1 MSGLR
6 RTLSTR
12 PGKEDAAQQH
22 HRFPQ
27 ELHENILYFIEKL
40 APRLDPLQR
49 EIVRILRK
57 IAQYFYP
64 QRQSQVMDEGCG
76 TLECR
81 SGVRTPMATTRC
93 CCVRCPPQPPDRAAL
108 VSAHRVKENCSV
120 FDSCWRILNKR
131 CRPFLSDWRHV
142 SDRPV
147 RPELVE
153 RLHARSALAS
163 TSSARTVEED
173 MSETCT

>member
-40 APRLDPLQR
+40 APRLEPLQR

-120 FDSCWRILNKR
+120 FDSCWRMV
-131 CRPFLSDWRHV
+131 H
-142 SDRPV
+142 
-147 RPELVE
+147 
-153 RLHARSALAS
+153 
-163 TSSARTVEED
+163 
-173 MSETCT
+173 